1 LVASY
6 YEELPFGRCG
16 LMTAQEPWS
25 GHYKVEAPI
34 WITGKKF
41 AVKFGDLAQSVT
53 IFSKAFI

>member
-1 LVASY
+1 
-6 YEELPFGRCG
+6 
-16 LMTAQEPWS
+16 MTAQEPWS